1 MLLTGGPKDELEV
14 AIELSLQESHTIQE
28 EERELTRYKAIN
40 LMPSPL
46 MVSIHEWQP
55 MGFIHLWRQLTLCMS
70 IRHPFEYPIP
80 CNRNKAKVTQ
90 LIPLIGSNQFL
101 I

>member
-40 LMPSPL
+40 LMYFCPL
-46 MVSIHEWQP
+46 LSWLASMN
-55 MGFIHLWRQLTLCMS
+55 G
-70 IRHPFEYPIP
+70 
-80 CNRNKAKVTQ
+80 NRWVLFTYGGN
-90 LIPLIGSNQFL
+90 
-101 I
+101 